1 MLAHEVD
8 ALRGSRVLLA
18 PDMVSLAFAHGPADL
33 PSHLLIT
40 RPTES
45 NALES
50 FVLQRA
56 EDSAHMAMLVSPQL
70 CS

>member
-1 MLAHEVD
+1 
-8 ALRGSRVLLA
+8 
-18 PDMVSLAFAHGPADL
+18 MVRSETDTCLVVQL
-33 PSHLLIT
+33 TPSHLLIT

-56 EDSAHMAMLVSPQL
+56 EDSAHMAMLVSTML
-70 CS
+70 TS

>member
-8 ALRGSRVLLA
+8 ALRGGRVLLA
-18 PDMVSLAFAHGPADL
+18 TDMVRYPMDAAD

-56 EDSAHMAMLVSPQL
+56 EDSAHMAMLVSPYML
-70 CS
+70 FRM